1 MTKGVY
7 FKAAGHVVLG
17 TVVASLGLALS
28 SFASTTPFN
37 EDFEGF
43 SHNQDV
49 DGSNGWETKA
59 VGSATDITGVALA
72 QSNVVYSGARS
83 LVVTNADLLNDFSDD
98 KTNIWTEIYTRPVF
112 GQQAD
117 VPADA
122 SVVFYINS
130 TGTVVAFSNTVA
142 VPLDHTPIASNTFV
156 RFRAH
161 TDHAAET
168 YDLYLGSTKIA
179 DTFGFYSAVNADYNT
194 FMVRAG
200 SGTNGMY
207 LDDIEISG
215 VSPFF
220 QIVSN
225 PAAGVSVQMYVGA
238 AAQDGVYKILKKDLG
253 ESSFGVLVTGTN
265 SSGQDPFPIVDST
278 FVGGSAVTRLYKL
291 VDANAATERTNETVW
306 IANKQPRTSNSWHMV
321 SVPANG
327 GAGTGNRL
335 SGFAGTRLAEQL
347 EGDNTEALAP
357 LVYIHDGAS
366 FSEVA
371 YLDAGDTWR
380 VFGGGGVA
388 ASNDVDPGEGVWIKA
403 QPDSTGPDAGREAIL
418 TGQAHTNSTQISM
431 TQSNWILFAWPFP
444 ESQLNTAG
452 TGTNEQGWGFM
463 GQGFPGGSGWDDASR
478 MFIEDDGQF
487 YNLYMSTSGIW
498 NIQNTESTAG
508 VKLQTGKAYYFFN
521 TGATKSFLATPAN

>member
-1 MTKGVY
+1 MKNFSHLSLCARHIGGIIHSGRIANRTAIGAGGLADLLGAMTKRGY

-207 LDDIEISG
+207 LDDIEIFG

-225 PAAGVSVQMYVGA
+225 PAVGVSVQ
-238 AAQDGVYKILKKDLG
+238 
-253 ESSFGVLVTGTN
+253 
-265 SSGQDPFPIVDST
+265 
-278 FVGGSAVTRLYKL
+278 
-291 VDANAATERTNETVW
+291 
-306 IANKQPRTSNSWHMV
+306 
-321 SVPANG
+321 
-327 GAGTGNRL
+327 
-335 SGFAGTRLAEQL
+335 
-347 EGDNTEALAP
+347 
-357 LVYIHDGAS
+357 
-366 FSEVA
+366 
-371 YLDAGDTWR
+371 
-380 VFGGGGVA
+380 
-388 ASNDVDPGEGVWIKA
+388 DVRGRR
-403 QPDSTGPDAGREAIL
+403 SAGRGVQDIE
-418 TGQAHTNSTQISM
+418 
-431 TQSNWILFAWPFP
+431 
-444 ESQLNTAG
+444 E
-452 TGTNEQGWGFM
+452 
-463 GQGFPGGSGWDDASR
+463 GSG
-478 MFIEDDGQF
+478 
-487 YNLYMSTSGIW
+487 
-498 NIQNTESTAG
+498 
-508 VKLQTGKAYYFFN
+508 
-521 TGATKSFLATPAN
+521 